1 MNTSDFVALRR
12 VERVLERAL
21 LLVDDSKTKKRIR
34 NMLTV
39 LRAEMKQDIISK
51 TTNKLEAV

>member
-1 MNTSDFVALRR
+1 MNASDFVALRR

-51 TTNKLEAV
+51 TTNKLETA